1 MPKKTRLALK
11 RKKRQPSRLAFQRKE
26 PQSPTQNFRNVVQW
40 LLQLH
45 QEEQIDDD
53 QLEALLVYACSLFIE
68 QEVDRR
74 IENILSDKLSEQL
87 SEKFSLDA
95 LLEAL

>member
-1 MPKKTRLALK
+1 MPKTTKLVPK
-11 RKKRQPSRLAFQRKE
+11 RKKVRTRTQDFQ
-26 PQSPTQNFRNVVQW
+26 QVVQE
-40 LLQLH
+40 LLRLQ
-45 QEEQIDDD
+45 QEEKLRND

-74 IENILSDKLSEQL
+74 VQKAISGRL
-87 SEKFSLDA
+87 SLDH